1 MANRAVVANVTAA
14 AAAGLDAARMSD
26 LLKAAILESALD
38 CIITADHHGCI
49 TEFNPAAERTFG
61 YRQQDVVGLPLAD
74 VIVPPSL
81 REQHRAGFARYLATG
96 EARLLGR
103 RIEITAMRADGSEF
117 PIELAITPITLHGLP
132 FFTAYLRDI
141 TERKRSEHELRRSEA
156 YLAEGQRLS
165 RTGSWAWNPAT
176 GGMFWSREML
186 RIYGF
191 DPAELPPPYDAL
203 RSQIHPADLPAA
215 DRATEEAVRDV
226 REFDT
231 GYRVLRPDGSI
242 THIRQVGHPVLDG
255 NGRLVEFIGTVVDV
269 TERKRAERRVRRAIR
284 ARYEAVLEERAR
296 IARDMHD
303 GLLQNVAG
311 IALRVG
317 ALLPHVQTAPDAVK
331 EGLKQILELTERTGR
346 EARQAVVAMRTAGG
360 STDLVTAVGQAAQS
374 VATQSELAFSF
385 NVKGRARSIRSDVC
399 DVAVSIVQEAMTNVL
414 KHAHAR
420 GVKLS
425 VTFGTRSVCL
435 SVRDDGQGLIPH
447 EGGVTDAGHFGLV
460 GMRERATSVGA
471 RFAVRS
477 APGRGMVV
485 RLDAPYRG

>member
-1 MANRAVVANVTAA
+1 MADQVGLTNDAGYAA
-14 AAAGLDAARMSD
+14 ASPDAARMSE

-61 YRQQDVVGLPLAD
+61 YRRQDVVGMSLAE

-81 REQHRAGFARYLATG
+81 REQHRTGLARYLATG
-96 EARLLGR
+96 EARVLGR
-103 RIEITAMRADGSEF
+103 RVEITAMRADGSEF
-117 PIELAITPITLHGLP
+117 PIELAITPTTVHGVP

-141 TERKRSEHELRRSEA
+141 TERKRSEDELRRSEA
-156 YLAEGQRLS
+156 YLAEGQRLT

-176 GGMFWSREML
+176 GRIFWSREMF
-186 RIYGF
+186 RIYGCN
-191 DPAELPPPYDAL
+191 PAEPPPRYDVL
-203 RSQIHPADLPAA
+203 RSRVHPADLPAA

-231 GYRVLRPDGSI
+231 GYRLLRPDGSI
-242 THIRQVGHPVLDG
+242 THIRQLGHPVLDG
-255 NGRLVEFIGTVVDV
+255 SGHLVEFIGTVVDV
-269 TERKRAERRVRRAIR
+269 TERKRAERRLRRAIR
-284 ARYEAVLEERAR
+284 ARYEAVLNERAR

-311 IALRVG
+311 IALQLG
-317 ALLPHVQTAPDAVK
+317 ALLPHVQRAPDAAT
-331 EGLKQILELTERTGR
+331 ERLKQILELTERTGR
-346 EARQAVVAMRTAGG
+346 EARQTLVGMRASAE

-374 VATQSELAFSF
+374 VATQSELTFSF
-385 NVKGRARSIRSDVC
+385 NVRGRARSIRADVC
-399 DVAVSIVQEAMTNVL
+399 DVAVWIVQEAMTNVL

-425 VTFGTRSVCL
+425 VTFGTRSVRL
-435 SVRDDGQGLIPH
+435 SVRDDGQGLVPH
-447 EGGVTDAGHFGLV
+447 EGEVTDAGHFGLV
-460 GMRERATSVGA
+460 GMRERATTVGA

-477 APGRGMVV
+477 TPGRGMIV
-485 RLDAPYRG
+485 RFDAPYRG